1 MKHLYFFM
9 TMFVLCIGLQAQN
22 QAGVDPNF
30 NSGSGFNGF
39 VFNLNEQPDG
49 KIIATGA
56 FTSYNGT
63 TANGIIRLNPDG
75 SIDSSF
81 NTGSGFDNST
91 LPAAIQNDG
100 KIIVGGIFTS
110 YNGTTANGIIRLNP
124 DGSIDSSFS
133 TGDGFDDYP
142 LSIAIQTDGKIIV
155 GGFFTSYNGVTNN
168 KIIRLNPDGS
178 MDSGFDTGIGFDTGS
193 PDAVYSISLQ
203 PDGKIIASGVF
214 VEYNDE
220 FSQGIARINADGSRD
235 ESFFVG
241 ESGCGFGNGLIYVN
255 TLQPDGKIIT
265 GGSFEEYGCNDTP
278 DNINRVNN
286 DGSVDSTFS
295 GAGMGVTDDYEVYA
309 LAVQNDGKILV
320 GGRFSE
326 YNETEV
332 HQFVR
337 LNSDGSRDNSFDM
350 GTGFSWDAV
359 GIRAIKVLQDG
370 RILIGGSFNAYNNET
385 HNNIVC
391 LVGTSELS
399 VADAENDK
407 ISFYP
412 NPVKDKLTIENPN
425 LKIDYIRILDM
436 NGKMLLKQ
444 NVNTGKFDVDFSQ
457 FPNGLYIIQ
466 FESNGK
472 TIKTEKLIKN

>member
-1 MKHLYFFM
+1 
-9 TMFVLCIGLQAQN
+9 MFVLCIGLQAQN
-22 QAGVDPNF
+22 QAGVDPGF

-100 KIIVGGIFTS
+100 KIIVGGVFTS

-124 DGSIDSSFS
+124 DGSVDSSFS
-133 TGDGFDDYP
+133 AGDGFDDYP

-203 PDGKIIASGVF
+203 PNGKIIASGVF
-214 VEYNDE
+214 VEYNDQ
-220 FSQGIARINADGSRD
+220 FSQGIARINPNGSRD

-286 DGSVDSTFS
+286 DGSVDNTFS

-370 RILIGGSFNAYNNET
+370 RILIGGSFNTYNNET

-391 LVGTSELS
+391 LVGTSELGTDNPE
-399 VADAENDK
+399 VRNVQV
-407 ISFYP
+407 YP
-412 NPVKDKLTIENPN
+412 NPVNDFLMVKNPG
-425 LKIDYIRILDM
+425 LKFTQLEITDM
-436 NGKMLLKQ
+436 NGRIIHTQKADSAEIKIDFKRYNKGIYLIRLKSKDNQ
-444 NVNTGKFDVDFSQ
+444 TVTKKIV
-457 FPNGLYIIQ
+457 
-466 FESNGK
+466 
-472 TIKTEKLIKN
+472 KN